1 VRALA
6 NKRPVMALSLLI
18 VVGGL
23 VIFGMT
29 TAFIAWGQ
37 STGTPAAPAAQ
48 TDYNKVGSF
57 GLTGYP
63 ALWVK
68 PTAATPQFITDAF
81 QNGRGVVLLAYVQ
94 GAADDDEML
103 LAFENIQATY
113 ADSADFFSFEAREVS
128 ETGDVL
134 NQLGVNAPPI
144 LAVIRS
150 DGGVY
155 ELYTGW
161 ISERVMEQVVA
172 NATRL

>member
-1 VRALA
+1 
-6 NKRPVMALSLLI
+6 MAVTILI

-37 STGTPAAPAAQ
+37 STGTTAPAGQAN
-48 TDYNKVGSF
+48 YNTVGSF

-63 ALWVK
+63 DLWVK
-68 PTAATPQFITDAF
+68 PTDATPQFIKDAF
-81 QNGRGVVLLAYVQ
+81 AGGRGVVLLAYVQ

-113 ADSADFFSFEAREVS
+113 AERADFFSFEAREAS
-128 ETGDVL
+128 ELGDVL
-134 NQLGVNAPPI
+134 AQLGVNAPPI

-161 ISERVMEQVVA
+161 ISEAVMEQVVA

>member
-1 VRALA
+1 
-6 NKRPVMALSLLI
+6 MAVSLLI

-23 VIFGMT
+23 LIFGMT
-29 TAFIAWGQ
+29 TAFIALGQ
-37 STGTPAAPAAQ
+37 ETATPTATTPQ
-48 TDYNKVGSF
+48 TNYNAVGSY

-63 ALWVK
+63 SIYVK
-68 PTAATPQFITDAF
+68 VNETTPQFIDDAF
-81 QNGRGVVLLAYVQ
+81 KNGKGVVLLAYVQ
-94 GAADDDEML
+94 GAAADDEML
-103 LAFENIQATY
+103 MSFENVQAMY
-113 ADSADFFSFEAREVS
+113 ADRADFFSFEAREVS

-134 NQLGVNAPPI
+134 DQLGVNAPPI

-161 ISERVMEQVVA
+161 ISQPVMEQVIA

>member
-1 VRALA
+1 
-6 NKRPVMALSLLI
+6 MAVALLI
-18 VVGGL
+18 VVGGVL
-23 VIFGMT
+23 IFAMT

-37 STGTPAAPAAQ
+37 STGTPTSSTGQA
-48 TDYNKVGSF
+48 DFNKVGSY

-63 ALWVK
+63 QLWVK
-68 PTAATPQFITDAF
+68 PTDATPQFITEAF

-103 LAFENIQATY
+103 QAFETIQATY
-113 ADSADFFSFEAREVS
+113 ADRADFFSFEAREVS

-134 NQLGVNAPPI
+134 DQLGVNAPPI
-144 LAVIRS
+144 LAVIRN